1 MSVFTFQFYIL
12 CCDKSLRESLVRFR
26 HNNIMV
32 RVRKGSG
39 SGFGDTK
46 TVEKSSPRLVKK
58 KPSGFTLLLFHHPSS
73 SFYESQLIDM

>member
-26 HNNIMV
+26 HNNNMV

-58 KPSGFTLLLFHHPSS
+58 TQWFRAVTLPPSFLLL
-73 SFYESQLIDM
+73 L